1 MNYQQP
7 GNFLQDQGY
16 FQINT
21 SVKELIANPRFKL
34 FLSGQYLLE
43 LVNVTSDS
51 QFFSFNDTDTLSL
64 IFRMRAPEFSSTMS
78 ETAGITFTSPLTVTH
93 AGGDTVICRYNGSVK
108 PSPNKIL
115 ATLNGSIQ
123 LLVDV
128 YFIPN
133 TAGADA
139 TYVELSH
146 IFNNGVAEDNM
157 VFSFGFQYSK
167 VK

>member
-21 SVKELIANPRFKL
+21 SIIELNSNPRFKL

-43 LVNVTSDS
+43 LVNVSVDS
-51 QFFSFNDTDTLSL
+51 QFFTYANTDQSCL

-78 ETAGITFTSPLTVTH
+78 ETTGVSFMPPLILSHSTGSNT
-93 AGGDTVICRYNGSVK
+93 ICRYSGSVK

-115 ATLNGSIQ
+115 ATLNGSIG

-133 TAGADA
+133 TPGDVPS
-139 TYVELSH
+139 YQPLSTV
-146 IFNNGVAEDNM
+146 FNNGFSEDNM
-157 VFSFGFQYSK
+157 VFSFGFQYSRIK
-167 VK
+167 